1 MSVWLSPTHLEIQAD
16 ITQAARLQVNTFYF
30 PGWTVTVD
38 GQDRPAAPGQ
48 PQGLIDLTL
57 EPGTHR
63 VEVWFGDAPLR
74 RWSTALSFLA
84 LGLLLL
90 SVAGLGSRSE
100 LSGDRQATC

>member
-1 MSVWLSPTHLEIQAD
+1 M
-16 ITQAARLQVNTFYF
+16 NTFYF

-38 GQDRPAAPGQ
+38 GRNWPAAPSR
-48 PQGLIDLTL
+48 PQGLIELTL

-63 VEVWFGDAPLR
+63 VEVRWTDTPLR

-90 SVAGLGSRSE
+90 SVVGLGSRSE